1 MWRIKTKQME
11 TKEQTHQKLEAVTMG
26 YTSGGVKE
34 EIFTLT
40 IMWDLPNYS
49 WRISHHTQRQ
59 FSTGF
64 YHIVLFTDI
73 LLLLVEQTNLYY
85 QKYLYK

>member
-1 MWRIKTKQME
+1 ME

-49 WRISHHTQRQ
+49 
-59 FSTGF
+59 
-64 YHIVLFTDI
+64 
-73 LLLLVEQTNLYY
+73 
-85 QKYLYK
+85 